1 MSFKAAKENLEQAL
15 QAATAQADQSMQEF
29 LIEGLLQMNKGMQ
42 NEFRDMEAR
51 LRTLEQLV
59 RRLGWMARQKQRQ
72 HLPGTP
78 SQR

>member
-15 QAATAQADQSMQEF
+15 QVATAQADQSMQEF

-59 RRLGWMARQKQRQ
+59 RRLG
-72 HLPGTP
+72 
-78 SQR
+78 

>member
-15 QAATAQADQSMQEF
+15 QVATAQADQSMQEF

-59 RRLGWMARQKQRQ
+59 RRLD
-72 HLPGTP
+72 
-78 SQR
+78 